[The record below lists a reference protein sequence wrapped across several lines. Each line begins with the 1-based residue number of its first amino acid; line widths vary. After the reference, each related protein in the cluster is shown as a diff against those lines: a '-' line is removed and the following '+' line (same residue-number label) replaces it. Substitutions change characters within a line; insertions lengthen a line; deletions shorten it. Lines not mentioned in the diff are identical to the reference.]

1 MRRTLITLTFCA
13 ASVLAQPK
21 LRPPAVP
28 LVAHDPYFSIWSMAD
43 RLTDEPTKHWT
54 GTEQQLAGLLRID
67 GAPFRFMGALPR
79 EAPAMKQTG
88 LDLTPTRTRYTFEAQ
103 GVRLVFTFLTPALI
117 ADLDLMSRPL
127 TYLVAEVTAVD
138 GKPHRVSLYIDA
150 SAWLATNTPEQRVVL
165 SRFRVG
171 AIDALRAG
179 TVDQQ
184 ALVRSGDNL
193 RIDWGYV
200 YLAVPPQPG
209 ASTLLTSLR
218 ARGEF
223 AASGRLGEADEL
235 EIPAS
240 SRFHPVLAA
249 AFDLGEAGSQPVSR
263 HLMLAYDDQFA
274 IQYFHRNLR
283 PWWRRKGDTAADL
296 LRAGARDFASLA
308 ERSRRFDEAFTADLV
323 RAGGPEYAEI
333 GVLAYRQAIAAH
345 KLAAD
350 IDGSPIYFSKENF
363 SNGCIGTVDVFYP
376 AAPLFLLLSPELIKA
391 QMTPIFEYAR
401 IGRWPWPY
409 APHDLGQY
417 PLANGQVYG
426 GGEKSEDRQMPVE
439 ESGNMLILTAAL
451 AKIEGNAE
459 YARKYWPQIKR
470 WADYLREKGMDPD
483 NQLSTD
489 DFAGHL
495 AHNTNL
501 SIKAIVALGGYAQL
515 AQALGDTAEAA
526 RYKSIAREMAGKWPA
541 MAADG
546 DHYRLAFD
554 APGTWSQKYNLVW
567 DRLLELN
574 LFAPEIARREIA
586 YYKTKQ
592 NAYGLPLDN
601 RQTYTKLDWIV
612 WTATMAE
619 SPDDFLALIRPVHK
633 FLNQSPSRVPMTDWY
648 WTLDGKQRGF
658 QARSVVGG
666 VFIKMLADEGL
677 WRKWAQSPPAR

>member
-1 MRRTLITLTFCA
+1 MRSAQTA
-13 ASVLAQPK
+13 LALFAVSAFAQSDF
-21 LRPPAVP
+21 RPPAVP
-28 LVAHDPYFSIWSMAD
+28 LVAHDPYLSIWSMAD

-54 GTEQQLAGLLRID
+54 GTEQQLAGLIRID
-67 GAPFRFMGALPR
+67 GVAFRFMGALPR
-79 EAPAMKQTG
+79 EAPPMKQTR
-88 LDLTPTRTRYTFEAQ
+88 LEVTPTRTCYRFEAG
-103 GVRLVFTFLTPALI
+103 GVRLAFTFLTPALA
-117 ADLDLMSRPL
+117 ADLDVLSRPL
-127 TYLVAEVTAVD
+127 TYLVAEVASSD
-138 GKPHRVSLYIDA
+138 GKQHQVSLYFDA
-150 SAWLATNTPEQRVVL
+150 SAWLATNTPEQRVAM
-165 SRFRVG
+165 SRLRVG
-171 AIDALRAG
+171 DIEALRAG
-179 TVDQQ
+179 TVDQL

-200 YLAVPPQPG
+200 YLAVPPQKG
-209 ASTLLTSLR
+209 ASTLATNLR
-218 ARGEF
+218 ARSEF
-223 AASGRLGEADEL
+223 ASSGRLGEADEL
-235 EIPAS
+235 DIPQAS
-240 SRFHPVLAA
+240 RYHPVLAA
-249 AFDLGEAGSQPVSR
+249 AFDLGEVGSQPVSR
-263 HLMLAYDDQFA
+263 YLMLAYDDLFS
-274 IQYFHRNLR
+274 IQYFQRNLR
-283 PWWRRKGDTAADL
+283 PWWRRKGDTAVDL
-296 LRAGARDFASLA
+296 LRAGARDFTALA
-308 ERSRRFDEAFTADLV
+308 ERCRRFDESLTADLE
-323 RAGGPEYAEI
+323 RAGGREYTDIA
-333 GVLAYRQAIAAH
+333 VLAYRQAIAAH
-345 KLAAD
+345 KLSAD
-350 IDGSPIYFSKENF
+350 IDGTPVYFSKENF

-376 AAPLFLLLSPELIKA
+376 AAPVFLLLSPELIKA

-459 YARKYWPQIKR
+459 YARKYWPQLKR
-470 WADYLREKGMDPD
+470 WAEYLREKGMDPE

-515 AQALGDTAEAA
+515 ARAIGDAAEAA
-526 RYKSIAREMAGKWPA
+526 RYETIAREMARKWPA

-567 DRLLELN
+567 DRLLGLN
-574 LFAPEIARREIA
+574 LFPPEIARKEIGF
-586 YYKTKQ
+586 YKTKQ

-601 RQTYTKLDWIV
+601 RQTYTKLDWIL

-619 SPDDFLALIRPVHK
+619 SRDDFLALVRPVHK
-633 FLNQSPSRVPMTDWY
+633 FLNESPSRVPMTDWY
-648 WTLDGKQRGF
+648 WTVEGKQRGF

-666 VFIKMLADEGL
+666 VFIKMLADENL
-677 WRKWAQSPPAR
+677 WRKWAQARP

>member
-1 MRRTLITLTFCA
+1 MRSALIAPVLIA
-13 ASVLAQPK
+13 AAAFAQPK

-28 LVAHDPYFSIWSMAD
+28 LVAHDPYFSVWSAAD

-67 GAPFRFMGALPR
+67 GVPFRFMGALPR
-79 EAPAMKQTG
+79 EARAMKQTD
-88 LDLTPTRTRYTFEAQ
+88 LSLTPTSTRYTFEAG

-117 ADLDLMSRPL
+117 ADLDLLSRPL
-127 TYLVAEVTAVD
+127 TYLVAEVAAMD
-138 GKPHRVSLYIDA
+138 GKPHQVSLYIDA
-150 SAWLATNTPEQRVVL
+150 SAWLATNTPEQRVAL

-179 TVDQQ
+179 TTDQQ

-223 AASGRLGEADEL
+223 AASGRLGEADEID
-235 EIPAS
+235 IPQAS
-240 SRFHPVLAA
+240 RYHPVLAA
-249 AFDLGEAGSQPVSR
+249 AFDLGAVGPQPVSR
-263 HLMLAYDDQFA
+263 HLMLAYDDLFS

-296 LRAGARDFASLA
+296 LRAGARDFAALA
-308 ERSRRFDEAFTADLV
+308 ERSRRFDEAFTADLA

-333 GVLAYRQAIAAH
+333 AVLAYRQAIAAH

-451 AKIEGNAE
+451 AKIEGHAE

-495 AHNTNL
+495 AHNANL

-515 AQALGDTAEAA
+515 AQALGETAEAA
-526 RYKSIAREMAGKWPA
+526 RYKSIAQQMARKWPG

-554 APGTWSQKYNLVW
+554 APNTWSQKYNLVW
-567 DRLLELN
+567 DRLLGLN
-574 LFAPEIARREIA
+574 LFAPEIARKEIA
-586 YYKTKQ
+586 FYKTKQ

-619 SPDDFLALIRPVHK
+619 SQDDFLALIRPVHK
-633 FLNQSPSRVPMTDWY
+633 FLNESPSRVPMTDWY